1 MDARMHPSALK
12 EAPQA
17 PALSR
22 THRLVLAAAAAG
34 AVMTLCWA
42 ALQVRAAKEELRQLQ
57 SKAAAASSAAP
68 ERTAEL
74 ERRLADL
81 ESRTRRTEAEAAT
94 RAAELETV
102 IEFLRQE
109 NIAAQ
114 QTIERLNNPAPADG
128 DIETNAGPAAP
139 GR

>member
-1 MDARMHPSALK
+1 VTSIGGAGRIHWRCGTVKGTMDACMHPSALK

-68 ERTAEL
+68 ERTAE
-74 ERRLADL
+74 
-81 ESRTRRTEAEAAT
+81 
-94 RAAELETV
+94 
-102 IEFLRQE
+102 
-109 NIAAQ
+109 
-114 QTIERLNNPAPADG
+114 PARGA
-128 DIETNAGPAAP
+128 
-139 GR
+139 